1 MLEKLRKQ
9 KWSLYEGQP
18 LRTQPWHSRLAAGSP
33 EPDFQQPKRD
43 IENFCL
49 HVWKPIGVC
58 WLCALHLPATEM
70 ALSFRCPLHQ
80 GPSSS
85 PKGTR
90 KKQGVFSV

>member
-9 KWSLYEGQP
+9 KRHLYEGQP
-18 LRTQPWHSRLAAGSP
+18 LCTQPWHSRPAAGSP
-33 EPDFQQPKRD
+33 EPGFQQPKMGM
-43 IENFCL
+43 EKFCL
-49 HVWKPIGVC
+49 RVWMPC
-58 WLCALHLPATEM
+58 WLCALHLPATGM

-90 KKQGVFSV
+90 EKQGVCLV